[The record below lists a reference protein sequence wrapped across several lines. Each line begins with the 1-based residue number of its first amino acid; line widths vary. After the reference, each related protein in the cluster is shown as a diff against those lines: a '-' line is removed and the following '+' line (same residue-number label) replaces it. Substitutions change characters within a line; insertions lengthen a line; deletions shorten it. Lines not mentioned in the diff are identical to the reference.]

1 MAVDDV
7 LEGAVMV
14 AAMAALA
21 LESAMFWSLSRLVY
35 VPPTPIAEPLV
46 IYDTPSAN
54 VVYVDGV
61 PCGEC
66 GGEAI
71 ATKYEAVCNNEG
83 CALYGLPVRRQN

>member
-21 LESAMFWSLSRLVY
+21 LELAIFWSLSRLAY
-35 VPPTPIAEPLV
+35 VPPTPIAELPV

-54 VVYVDGV
+54 VVYVDSV
-61 PCGEC
+61 SCGEC
-66 GGEAI
+66 GDEAI
-71 ATKYEAVCNNEG
+71 ATTYEAVCNNEG